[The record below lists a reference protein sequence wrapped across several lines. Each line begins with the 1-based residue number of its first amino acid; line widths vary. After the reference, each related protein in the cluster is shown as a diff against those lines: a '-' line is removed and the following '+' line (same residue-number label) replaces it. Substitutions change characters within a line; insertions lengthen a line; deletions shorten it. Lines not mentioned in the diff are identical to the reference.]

1 MGWVAPGDTMLRAAG
16 STDVGL
22 RRRENEDAFALAPE
36 LGLCVVADGM
46 GGHTAGQVASQL
58 AAEAV
63 HQAIQMLDEG
73 PATPSEKLRYAVSA
87 ANRAVHGTA
96 RQRPECAGMG
106 TTLVALLF
114 EGQRAALAHVGDSR
128 AYLLRGDRIRQLT
141 DDHSIVGELLRRREI
156 SEDAAREHPHRH
168 VLTRAVG
175 VRAAVEPDLAEL
187 TPTPGDVFVL
197 CSDGLT
203 SHVEDHEIAKV
214 IGEEDDLQEASQRLV
229 DLANHRGGE
238 DNTTVVVARYEP

>member
-1 MGWVAPGDTMLRAAG
+1 MGGVAPGDTMLRAAG